1 MTRSRVRQSIRFRL
15 AAVMTLQM
23 VAVLAIVGLLLEY
36 QVRRLLEAELGD
48 KLVMAAAATAS
59 QLDAELVL
67 GLTPGDEGTRAYRHL
82 REELD
87 RLRRVMSLER
97 LYVVD
102 AQLRILASAD
112 SGVVIGQRWRRL
124 DMDQTEINRAL
135 AGTPTSSVLFQG
147 ADGRLYKSAYAPLH
161 IAGHAPGAVVV
172 EGSAHSLRAIVRMR
186 AYLLRL
192 GVVGALVAL
201 VLGLA
206 LAGQITRPLQRLRD
220 AAEAIGRGDYHV
232 PVPVAGSDEI
242 GFLAQTMEE
251 MRRNVVERDTRLKT
265 MLAGIAHELR
275 NPLGAIELFAGLL
288 AEELRGSEQEAR
300 AAKIV
305 KEVDHLK
312 AIVNQFLDY
321 ARPPSP
327 QPRRCPLEEILS
339 EVRSLL
345 AEELE
350 SQQTDFAWDTGGLAV
365 FVDPHHAQQVFLNLM
380 RNAVQA
386 MSGPGAIRVT
396 ARAVD
401 SAVQVLFADTG
412 CGIPPE
418 AQQRLFEPFFTT
430 RKDGTGLGLA
440 IARSLCEANGGS
452 IALHRSSSAGTVFV
466 ITLPKADEGE
476 LT

>member
-1 MTRSRVRQSIRFRL
+1 M
-15 AAVMTLQM
+15 ALQM

-36 QVRRLLEAELGD
+36 QVRRVLEAELGD
-48 KLVMAAAATAS
+48 KLMVAAAATAA

-67 GLTPGDEGTRAYRHL
+67 NLSPGDERTRAYRHL

-87 RLRRVMSLER
+87 RLRQAMRLEQ

-102 AQLRILASAD
+102 RQLHILASAD
-112 SGVVIGQRWRRL
+112 SAVAIGQVGRRL
-124 DMDQTEINRAL
+124 AMDKAELERAF

-147 ADGRLYKSAYAPLH
+147 ADGRLYKSAYAPVR
-161 IAGHAPGAVVV
+161 IAGQPRGAVVA

-192 GVVGALVAL
+192 ALLGAVAAL

-206 LAGQITRPLQRLRD
+206 LAGQITRPLQRLRE
-220 AAEAIGRGDYHV
+220 AAEAIGRGDYHT
-232 PVPVAGSDEI
+232 PVPVAGRDEI
-242 GFLAQTMEE
+242 GFLARTMED

-275 NPLGAIELFAGLL
+275 NPLGGIELFAGLL
-288 AEELRGSEQEAR
+288 AEELRGSAQEPR

-305 KEVDHLK
+305 KEVHHLK

-339 EVRSLL
+339 EVRALL
-345 AEELE
+345 AAELD
-350 SQQTDFAWDTGGLAV
+350 STQKAFTLHTGGLSL
-365 FVDPHHAQQVFLNLM
+365 FVDPQHAMQIFLNLA
-380 RNAVQA
+380 RNALQA
-386 MSGPGAIRVT
+386 MPGPGSIRVT
-396 ARAVD
+396 ARPVGRAVE
-401 SAVQVLFADTG
+401 VLFADTG

-418 AQQRLFEPFFTT
+418 ARPRLFEPFFTT

-452 IALHRSSSAGTVFV
+452 IALQRSDSSGTVFV
-466 ITLPKADEGE
+466 MTFPKADEGE
-476 LT
+476 VL

>member
-1 MTRSRVRQSIRFRL
+1 M
-15 AAVMTLQM
+15 ALQM

-36 QVRRLLEAELGD
+36 QVGRLLEAELGD

-59 QLDAELVL
+59 QLDEELVL
-67 GLTPGDEGTRAYRHL
+67 SLAPGDERTRAYRHV

-87 RLRRVMSLER
+87 GLRQALGLER

-102 AQLRILASAD
+102 AQLRLLASAD
-112 SGVVIGQRWRRL
+112 SGVAIGQRWRRL

-147 ADGRLYKSAYAPLH
+147 ADGRLYKSAYAPVR
-161 IAGHAPGAVVV
+161 IAGHPRGTVVV

-201 VLGLA
+201 VFGLI
-206 LAGQITRPLQRLRD
+206 LAGQITRPLARVRE
-220 AAEAIGRGDYHV
+220 AAEAIGRGHYQVAV
-232 PVPVAGSDEI
+232 PVGGRDEI

-251 MRRNVVERDTRLKT
+251 MRRYVVERDTRLKT

-275 NPLGAIELFAGLL
+275 NPLGGIELFAGLL
-288 AEELRGSEQEAR
+288 AEELRGGEQEGR

-305 KEVDHLK
+305 KEVHHLK
-312 AIVNQFLDY
+312 AIANQFLDY

-327 QPRRCPLEEILS
+327 QPRRCPLDEILS
-339 EVRSLL
+339 EARSPL
-345 AEELE
+345 AEELG
-350 SQQTDFAWDTGGLAV
+350 SQQADFTWHTGGLAV
-365 FVDPHHAQQVFLNLM
+365 FADPHHAQQVFFNLT

-386 MSGPGAIRVT
+386 MSGPGAIRVA
-396 ARAVD
+396 ARAVG
-401 SAVQVLFADTG
+401 ATVEVLLADTG

-440 IARSLCEANGGS
+440 TARSLCEANGGS

-476 LT
+476 SSGESHPCS